1 MFPSVAPSLRVNHL
15 AESPPPLRVNFT
27 PSASPVGPAAATSRT
42 SREPAAAHHST
53 TSPHCHQLPITL
65 SSSPSTPVQ
74 PVATSHSSTTGCT
87 TTHGAAVLATS
98 HSTTSFSSATSHT
111 ASARLAMLYLL
122 HNFQTTPNVGVF
134 CAAGLVAVFIKVF
147 CVDAEVL
154 DRARQEAFEA
164 SRAQSTERTTRW
176 ERASEIVKHCHIM
189 QSLPVSCMCAVCYTL
204 FSQHAGKQQ
213 TAPFKTGSSPRSS
226 SDSDIAILIT

>member
-1 MFPSVAPSLRVNHL
+1 M
-15 AESPPPLRVNFT
+15 
-27 PSASPVGPAAATSRT
+27 
-42 SREPAAAHHST
+42 
-53 TSPHCHQLPITL
+53 
-65 SSSPSTPVQ
+65 
-74 PVATSHSSTTGCT
+74 
-87 TTHGAAVLATS
+87 
-98 HSTTSFSSATSHT
+98 
-111 ASARLAMLYLL
+111 
-122 HNFQTTPNVGVF
+122 GVF